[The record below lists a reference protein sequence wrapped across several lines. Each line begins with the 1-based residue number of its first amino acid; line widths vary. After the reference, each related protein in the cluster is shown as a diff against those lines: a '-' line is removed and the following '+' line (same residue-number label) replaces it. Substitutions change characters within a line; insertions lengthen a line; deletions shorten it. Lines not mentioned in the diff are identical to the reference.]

1 MTINKFCWFFS
12 FSIKLFS
19 VFTIIYLA
27 FSFPIKAH
35 HKIDNPTIKFSES
48 PEIRNFFFEWRG
60 HINLDRKKENHETY
74 HQVLEFVKG
83 WNKRYETDFELHIAD
98 LKNSSL
104 AIPKVKFQNKYNFI
118 NNKNFLFSTFFSFN
132 LATEKNSSD
141 QIEYKFLFQN
151 KFKYFVFNNGFG
163 FYKNINGKNSKN
175 TVLKYFP
182 LIYFKKPIISDIH
195 LAIAGSSDFGKI
207 SKFSTYTNQ
216 KHQYGVGIKKT
227 FQKNTPHE
235 VDITI
240 AYLKGLNSNSFDQ
253 SLIWYVNKSF

>member
-1 MTINKFCWFFS
+1 MTINKYCWFFS
-12 FSIKLFS
+12 FSIKLFL
-19 VFTIIYLA
+19 VFTVIYLA

-163 FYKNINGKNSKN
+163 FYKNINGKNSK
-175 TVLKYFP
+175 TRF
-182 LIYFKKPIISDIH
+182 
-195 LAIAGSSDFGKI
+195 
-207 SKFSTYTNQ
+207 
-216 KHQYGVGIKKT
+216 
-227 FQKNTPHE
+227 
-235 VDITI
+235 
-240 AYLKGLNSNSFDQ
+240 
-253 SLIWYVNKSF
+253 